1 VQHHQDRQDG
11 VAAAPA
17 REDQVRAAALRLFKE
32 KGYHATSMRDIA
44 AAVGINK
51 GSLYSYI
58 KSKEDLLIPV
68 FEQAQGVLTSQI
80 EHICADAS
88 LSPTDRLKRAIH
100 AHVMAVADNLDVLTV
115 YLSEWRQLAAESLAL
130 NRDQRARYAFLFH
143 EILREGVAS
152 GEFRPMDTRI
162 VMLGMIGM
170 CNYLFRWYRPE
181 GRLSPDE
188 VADALIEMVMQ
199 GVVASHESRVTSQ
212 VPSGERRHQP
222 G

>member
-68 FEQAQGVLTSQI
+68 FEQAQGVLTTQI
-80 EHICADAS
+80 EQICSDAG
-88 LSPTDRLKRAIH
+88 LSPTERLKRAIH
-100 AHVMAVADNLDVLTV
+100 AHVTAVADNLDVLTV
-115 YLSEWRQLAAESLAL
+115 YLSEWRQLAAESLAT
-130 NRDQRARYAFLFH
+130 NRDQRARYAYLFH
-143 EILREGVAS
+143 EILQEGVAS

-170 CNYLFRWYRPE
+170 CNYLFRWYRPD
-181 GRLSPDE
+181 GRLDPDQ
-188 VADALIEMVMQ
+188 VADALIEMVMR
-199 GVVASHESRVTSQ
+199 GVAL
-212 VPSGERRHQP
+212 PLPLGEGGGEGRL
-222 G
+222 